1 MQHVLV
7 HLDLSNM
14 WWLWIKYA
22 KTRVLGF
29 WQDTAFHKKISMT
42 YVVQYI
48 TATRDTSLEFDF
60 TSCFISKFF
69 INLFH
74 ELCELFFKRRD
85 AAVSQNRIPVPK
97 IRFLCLLIFF
107 CFSIISIIAF
117 CQSLEAGGYM
127 KQPVACSAEY
137 RPFLIFVIRP
147 VISGIW

>member
-1 MQHVLV
+1 M
-7 HLDLSNM
+7 
-14 WWLWIKYA
+14 
-22 KTRVLGF
+22 TRHCVSQKNF
-29 WQDTAFHKKISMT
+29 YD
-42 YVVQYI
+42 VQYI

-74 ELCELFFKRRD
+74 EMCELFFKRRD
-85 AAVSQNRIPVPK
+85 AAVSENRIPVPK

-137 RPFLIFVIRP
+137 PAFSDICYPASNIRYLVKGKGLYFTLNTPPP
-147 VISGIW
+147 VPAPVRGWEIWEKG